1 MNSHRQFDCLD
12 AAGKSGG
19 NHEMFAFDVGREN
32 VGLREANESSE
43 AVCLRSIGF
52 CFGELGDLEEA
63 HDMRAEKYLRN
74 DIF

>member
-1 MNSHRQFDCLD
+1 
-12 AAGKSGG
+12 
-19 NHEMFAFDVGREN
+19 MFAFDVGREN